1 MIILKDYATHKNQ
14 IIWKHFAYNL
24 PGVLQVT
31 EGKIFDKLKQNY
43 QDLILKDDSTEIRLI
58 LISSI
63 AEVVQIV
70 NEKVNDNFGGII
82 RSLLK
87 DKNKDILQKLLLNFH
102 SLV

>member
-1 MIILKDYATHKNQ
+1 
-14 IIWKHFAYNL
+14 
-24 PGVLQVT
+24 VLQVT

>member
-1 MIILKDYATHKNQ
+1 
-14 IIWKHFAYNL
+14 L